1 MKNKTPF
8 DEDAGPGLRGADD
21 DEDGDVAAMVAAV
34 AQRDK
39 QLEQDLSRW
48 VGLDSQQ
55 VAVTGTARPCRR
67 EKQPNIFLS

>member
-48 VGLDSQQ
+48 AGLDSQQ
-55 VAVTGTARPCRR
+55 VPCFCDRHC
-67 EKQPNIFLS
+67 KALSS